1 MKTIPIVLASDE
13 NYVPYMYVTILSLLK
28 NKNVDTEYDIYC
40 LVTSSIKK
48 QAKEKFL
55 KLQEKYQTNIK
66 FIDMGDFFS
75 DNVVQINHITIPTYY
90 RLKMPELLQN
100 YEKAIYLDTD
110 VIVLKDLTEYYNTDI
125 SNCYIAGVLAAG
137 YKFNEES
144 NKAYYDSIGLKSI
157 RNYVNAGVTLWN
169 LDKIRN
175 DNKINELY
183 DLANKNFNSMD
194 QDVVNVAFQDGI
206 KTLELKYNMMTTYY
220 DITNPDGQKY
230 SQYVEIYGE
239 NSIKEA
245 LKDPVIIHY
254 ADKIKPWDKSNSW
267 LAKYWWKY
275 AKDAPFPFWFRKN
288 IFSMSQNSK
297 HYILNILGLKIKFKN
312 KKDNKVA

>member
-110 VIVLKDLTEYYNTDI
+110 VIVLKDLTE
-125 SNCYIAGVLAAG
+125 
-137 YKFNEES
+137 
-144 NKAYYDSIGLKSI
+144 
-157 RNYVNAGVTLWN
+157 
-169 LDKIRN
+169 
-175 DNKINELY
+175 
-183 DLANKNFNSMD
+183 
-194 QDVVNVAFQDGI
+194 
-206 KTLELKYNMMTTYY
+206 
-220 DITNPDGQKY
+220 
-230 SQYVEIYGE
+230 
-239 NSIKEA
+239 
-245 LKDPVIIHY
+245 
-254 ADKIKPWDKSNSW
+254 
-267 LAKYWWKY
+267 
-275 AKDAPFPFWFRKN
+275 
-288 IFSMSQNSK
+288 
-297 HYILNILGLKIKFKN
+297 
-312 KKDNKVA
+312 

>member
-1 MKTIPIVLASDE
+1 MKIPIVLSSDE

-40 LVTSSIKK
+40 LVNSSIKK
-48 QAKEKFL
+48 QTKEKIF
-55 KLQEKYQTNIK
+55 KLQEKYQTDIK
-66 FIDMGDFFS
+66 FIDMGEFFS
-75 DNVVQINHITIPTYY
+75 DNVVQISHITIPTYY

-110 VIVLKDLTEYYNTDI
+110 VIVLKDLAEYYNTDI
-125 SNCYIAGVLAAG
+125 SNYYIAGVKGADFIIN
-137 YKFNEES
+137 KEE
-144 NKAYYDSIGLKSI
+144 NKNYYENIGLRSI
-157 RNYVNAGVTLWN
+157 EHYINAGVTLWN
-169 LDKIRN
+169 LEKIRK
-175 DNKINELY
+175 DNKVIELY
-183 DLANKNFNSMD
+183 DLAKKNFRVMD
-194 QDVVNVAFQDGI
+194 QDVINVAFQDGI
-206 KTLELKYNMMTTYY
+206 KVLELKYNLMTKYF

-275 AKDAPFPFWFRKN
+275 AKDAPFPFWFKKN
-288 IFSMSQNSK
+288 IFSISQNSK
-297 HYILNILGLKIKFKN
+297 HIYIKIFGI
-312 KKDNKVA
+312 KVAIRRNK